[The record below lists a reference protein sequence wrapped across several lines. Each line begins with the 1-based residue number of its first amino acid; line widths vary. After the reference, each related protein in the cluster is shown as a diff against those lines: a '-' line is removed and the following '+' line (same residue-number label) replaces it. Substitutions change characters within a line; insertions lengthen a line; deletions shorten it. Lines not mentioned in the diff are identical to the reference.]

1 MDAQW
6 VLVMCVI
13 ALSIGLYRMSRRIDQ
28 KIDQAIAQSTSN
40 PLVPGGA
47 TAPSEELGDD
57 SFWKWFQSSK
67 VASIVVRRQVILSV
81 NPAAEQLLGRSLS
94 DLKDRPASALA
105 PICRALITT

>member
-13 ALSIGLYRMSRRIDQ
+13 ALSIGVYRMSRRIDQ

-47 TAPSEELGDD
+47 TAPPEELGDD
-57 SFWKWFQSSK
+57 SF
-67 VASIVVRRQVILSV
+67 
-81 NPAAEQLLGRSLS
+81 
-94 DLKDRPASALA
+94 
-105 PICRALITT
+105 

>member
-40 PLVPGGA
+40 PLKR
-47 TAPSEELGDD
+47 LGTDD
-57 SFWKWFQSSK
+57 G
-67 VASIVVRRQVILSV
+67 
-81 NPAAEQLLGRSLS
+81 GRSS
-94 DLKDRPASALA
+94 IR
-105 PICRALITT
+105 RAFNFSG